1 MNSTNLITNLLVAF
15 KTSYLNNNKY
25 AYTKYNKVIL
35 NVLYVLYKDG
45 LICGYQILTQD
56 NKVKIKLKYLKNK
69 PLIKG
74 FNLISKP
81 SFKIYSIMIDSYTLP
96 TL

>member
-25 AYTKYNKVIL
+25 AYTKYNKIIL

-45 LICGYQILTQD
+45 LISGYQILVID
-56 NKVKIKLKYLKNK
+56 NKVKIKLKMGVVNNNLNF
-69 PLIKG
+69 LIKLSASLNLCE
-74 FNLISKP
+74 FHNLIL
-81 SFKIYSIMIDSYTLP
+81 ISIS
-96 TL
+96 